1 MVSYGSWGRR
11 FFVFGKNF
19 RKVRQ
24 NCTLSVRTRVLIQ
37 LFFLWIVWV
46 SSLFSDCGKN
56 FLQHWH
62 KNLREVVKSAFYL
75 INKAFR
81 GKCVFWRK
89 YLLLQIFRVL
99 MKNSADFCRNAF
111 SPVWKTAFYTR
122 LGDLLSYH
130 CHFSREN
137 SLLQTEFVGNCLD
150 FCDNFLTWWL
160 KLFSLCPEDMFEETI
175 FFFTKSSEFSVVFET
190 LRKTFRIFGDNNIV
204 GLSKLLS
211 SVQGIFSDKLFFE
224 NKFFE
229 MFLNFWS
236 SGTNFLDFRRNFCDR
251 FVKTAFHLS
260 SGDFWLDCF
269 FYKNLW
275 VFSPSSGCEENI
287 LAFWLKNFRKFVK
300 TAKYE
305 YKIFLLKIW
314 FSEEKL
320 LHFFWVVIK
329 KLPDFCQKKLSKR
342 KTMSKIIFFVGKNS
356 WFPMEVEGEGFSCS
370 VRTFERF
377 VKTAL

>member
-24 NCTLSVRTRVLIQ
+24 NCTLSVRTRFLIE
-37 LFFLWIVWV
+37 LFFLWIFWV

-56 FLQHWH
+56 FLQHWR
-62 KNLREVVKSAFYL
+62 KKFREVVKSAFYF
-75 INKAFR
+75 IKKTFR

-99 MKNSADFCRNAF
+99 MKNSADFCQKAF

-130 CHFSREN
+130 CHFPRED
-137 SLLQTEFVGNCLD
+137 SLLQTEFEGNCLD
-150 FCDNFLTWWL
+150 FCENFLTWWS
-160 KLFSLCPEDMFEETI
+160 KLFSLCPEDMFEEII
-175 FFFTKSSEFSVVFET
+175 FFFTKSSEFAVVFET
-190 LRKTFRIFGDNNIV
+190 LRKTFRIFGDNNLV

-236 SGTNFLDFRRNFCDR
+236 SGTNFLDFRRKFCDR

-260 SGDFWLDCF
+260 IGYFWLDWF
-269 FYKNLW
+269 FYKTLW
-275 VFSPSSGCEENI
+275 LFSPSSGCEENI

-300 TAKYE
+300 TANYE
-305 YKIFLLKIW
+305 YKN
-314 FSEEKL
+314 
-320 LHFFWVVIK
+320 FFGK
-329 KLPDFCQKKLSKR
+329 FDFRR
-342 KTMSKIIFFVGKNS
+342 KNFYIFF
-356 WFPMEVEGEGFSCS
+356 E
-370 VRTFERF
+370 
-377 VKTAL
+377 